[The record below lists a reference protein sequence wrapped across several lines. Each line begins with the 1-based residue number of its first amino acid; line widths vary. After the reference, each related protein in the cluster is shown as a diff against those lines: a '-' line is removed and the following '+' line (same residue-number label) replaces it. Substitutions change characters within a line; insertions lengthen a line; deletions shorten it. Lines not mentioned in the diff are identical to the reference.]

1 MSVLGKGTEA
11 PYRSSA
17 KTRLTHIVS
26 PCLVN
31 YKEDYELPR
40 GKQYTIRDDF
50 NKMTL
55 S

>member
-17 KTRLTHIVS
+17 KLTHIVS